1 MAECDGQSWVEARFQ
16 PLQQYMTCWLYA
28 SIGPLSSQLHKR
40 SRDLPDSSGSIYCT
54 TPKPFS
60 ARFPQELWHRA
71 DFDQGTERHLFFMSL
86 WSPTLRVG
94 WGGQV
99 VLTGPES
106 NMDSGLS
113 D

>member
-1 MAECDGQSWVEARFQ
+1 MIYQIHLDLYTVQ
-16 PLQQYMTCWLYA
+16 PLN
-28 SIGPLSSQLHKR
+28 PFR
-40 SRDLPDSSGSIYCT
+40 RDFRKNCGT
-54 TPKPFS
+54 
-60 ARFPQELWHRA
+60 RA